1 MPFATSSACARKRRP
16 REQRPNTERLSEYD
30 ALPSWQDV
38 FRSYTQAA
46 VAMGFGFRSA
56 AWIDDGD

>member
-56 AWIDDGD
+56 A